1 MKRLALARV
10 LMRALR
16 SPFRNAVT
24 DFKMATILIVDDE
37 KDIVDLVSYN
47 LEREGFATVKAYDGE
62 AALDKVRAEKP
73 DLLILDLMLPGV
85 GGLDVCKKIR
95 ANPETSSLPMIML
108 TAKAD
113 ETDKIIGLELGA
125 DDYMTK
131 PFSVKE
137 LVARVRTVLRRMR
150 EGQRPSVK
158 ETFEFAGLAIHY
170 LSCTVTVDGRPVMLS
185 PTELKLLFF
194 LSRNPGRV
202 YSRDQI
208 LNHVWGDDT
217 FITDRAVD
225 VHVRRLRSQIEKD
238 MEHPRYILTVRGF
251 GYKFAD
257 IQ

>member
-1 MKRLALARV
+1 
-10 LMRALR
+10 
-16 SPFRNAVT
+16 
-24 DFKMATILIVDDE
+24 MATILIVDDE

-47 LEREGFATVKAYDGE
+47 LEREGFAAVKAYDGE
-62 AALDKVRAEKP
+62 TALAKVRTEKP

-95 ANPETSSLPMIML
+95 ANPETSSLPIIML

-113 ETDKIIGLELGA
+113 EVDKIIGLELGA

-137 LVARVRTVLRRMR
+137 LVARVRTVLRRIR
-150 EGQRPSVK
+150 EGKKQSAGDM
-158 ETFEFAGLAIHY
+158 FEFKGLAVNY
-170 LSCTVTVDGRPVMLS
+170 GSCLVTLDGRPVTLS

-194 LSRNPGRV
+194 FTRNPGRV

-251 GYKFAD
+251 GYKFTD
-257 IQ
+257 VV

>member
-1 MKRLALARV
+1 
-10 LMRALR
+10 
-16 SPFRNAVT
+16 
-24 DFKMATILIVDDE
+24 MATILIVDDE

-47 LEREGFATVKAYDGE
+47 LEREGFAAVKAYDGE
-62 AALDKVRAEKP
+62 TALAKVRTEKP

-95 ANPETSSLPMIML
+95 ANPETSSLPIIML

-113 ETDKIIGLELGA
+113 EVDKIIGLELGA

-137 LVARVRTVLRRMR
+137 LVARVRTVLRRIR
-150 EGQRPSVK
+150 EGKKQSAGDM
-158 ETFEFAGLAIHY
+158 FEFKGLAVNY
-170 LSCTVTVDGRPVMLS
+170 GSCLVTLDGRPVTLS

-194 LSRNPGRV
+194 FTRNPGRV

-251 GYKFAD
+251 GYKFTD
-257 IQ
+257 MV